1 VKEEDISEELAV
13 RYLLGDLSED
23 ESQRIEE
30 KYFADSDLYDQL
42 RAAERDL
49 IDRYAR
55 GELSGAD
62 RQRFEDRFLNTP
74 GRRDRVEF
82 GVALNRYVSKLA
94 ASPTEQ
100 EPGKGSLAQ
109 RAQAKAYA
117 TTYLRIA
124 ALILITAG
132 LGFGIWRAVFYQSN
146 VARARAALQT
156 AFRQQR
162 PLESRISGFEYAPL
176 PNTRG
181 GGPVVTDQKDED
193 LAKGLLLV
201 AVSERPDAET
211 RHALGQLYLA
221 EGNFDKA
228 IAEIEEALKTQ
239 PANAGLH
246 SDIGAAFL
254 EKGAAISLNES
265 SGEGLRS
272 LGEAL
277 EHLNRAL
284 ELDSTLFEALFN
296 RALCYERLRLIQLAK
311 TDWENYIGKDPNSR
325 WADEAGQ
332 HLAAIKERGKSSRN
346 DDQLLQEFVT
356 AYRAGQDQE
365 AWSAFISA
373 QRSAR
378 NGVVE
383 KLLDE
388 YIELS
393 AEGSDAEATE
403 KLSQLSYAGELAVKT
418 ADDRFGADLSRFY
431 RSAGPESRA
440 ALSSA
445 RKLVQSGR
453 EQLSQT
459 KLDEASRLFDE
470 AGQIFERAGDNC
482 EAALARFLTA
492 HVYLR
497 RPDLKSALEMLEGL
511 ERECSERGYKS
522 LLAQTLEA
530 IADAEFSRN
539 KYSRAIDSTVQALR
553 LAESAQDSGSQ
564 MRALLQLCLEYNAVA
579 NYDVALGYLQRSLTL
594 AAIRTPEPG
603 QLRAIYDSAA
613 DCFQGIRSFAAA
625 IDYQREVLRLV
636 STLGSDLVQSRCHAN
651 LAGLYGKARNYAEGI
666 KQAMLSYQIG
676 EKLSGQPSGQ
686 DMMAFASL
694 RLGDLYRGAGD
705 PTRALASYDKNIEI
719 YDSLNFPA
727 ETFAAHKGKV
737 LCYLDQNDDA
747 SAQKEIDL
755 TLGLLDQFRSKI
767 VDDTSKTSFFDSE
780 QDIYDVAINFEY
792 LRVNDP
798 RKAFEYA
805 EAGRARSLLD
815 MINRDGGPV
824 DRDYESNLR
833 SSARPLGLSEIQER
847 LPEGTQIVQYAA
859 LDDHTVMW
867 VISRTGLSTAR
878 AAVPLDD
885 LRKRVEHYRQEIM
898 RQPGHGSL
906 QDAFALYDV
915 LIKPVEPFLD
925 PKKYI
930 CIVPDKVLNY
940 VPFNALVS
948 PASGKYLI
956 DDYLI
961 GFSPSSTVFIKCCE
975 ISRAKEFAR
984 DERLLSVS
992 NPRFDRSAFP
1002 SLRDLPAADREAS
1015 EISAL
1020 YGGSRYLSGA
1030 AALKTSIKAELPK
1043 SDVAQFATHYVPDEM
1058 TPMRSKLLLA
1068 KGQGSSEEG
1077 DGCLEAGEIY
1087 GMNLPRTRL
1096 VVLSACQ
1103 TGIERSYRGEGAI
1116 GIARPFIAARVPL
1129 VVASLWP
1136 IDSDSA
1142 AELMIEFQRQRKVN
1156 GISSA
1161 EALRAAE
1168 RRMLGDPDR
1177 RYRSPYYWGSFIIT
1191 GGFARF

>member
-1 VKEEDISEELAV
+1 VKQEDISEEMAV
-13 RYLLGDLSED
+13 RYLLGALSED
-23 ESQRIEE
+23 ESRQIEE
-30 KYFADSDLYDQL
+30 RYFAGSDLYDQL

-55 GELSGAD
+55 GDLSGAD

-82 GVALNRYVSKLA
+82 GLALNKYVSKPA
-94 ASPTEQ
+94 APATEK
-100 EPGKGSLAQ
+100 ESAKGLLAQ

-124 ALILITAG
+124 ALVLITAG

-146 VARARAALQT
+146 VARARAALRT
-156 AFRQQR
+156 AFGQQR

-193 LAKGLLLV
+193 LAKGLLRV

-211 RHALGQLYLA
+211 HHALGQLYLA

-228 IAEIEEALKTQ
+228 IAEMEEALKTQ
-239 PANAGLH
+239 PANARLH
-246 SDIGAAFL
+246 SDTGAAFL
-254 EKGAAISLNES
+254 EKGAAASLSES

-284 ELDSTLFEALFN
+284 DLDATLSEALFN
-296 RALCYERLRLIQLAK
+296 RALCYERLRLIQ
-311 TDWENYIGKDPNSR
+311 
-325 WADEAGQ
+325 
-332 HLAAIKERGKSSRN
+332 HLAAIKEREKLSRN
-346 DDQLLQEFVT
+346 DDQSLQEFVA
-356 AYRAGQDQE
+356 AYKAGQDQE
-365 AWSAFISA
+365 AWSAFMSA
-373 QRSAR
+373 QSGAR
-378 NGVVE
+378 NAVVD

-393 AEGSDAEATE
+393 ANGSDAEATE
-403 KLSQLSYAGELAVKT
+403 KLSQLSYAGGLAVKT
-418 ADDRFGADLSRFY
+418 ADDRFVADLSRFY
-431 RSAGPESRA
+431 RSAEPESRT

-453 EQLSQT
+453 EQLNQT
-459 KLDEASRLFDE
+459 KFEEASRLFDE
-470 AGQIFERAGDNC
+470 AARNFERAGDDC

-497 RPDLKSALEMLEGL
+497 RPDLKSALDVLEAL
-511 ERECSERGYKS
+511 ERECSERGYKV
-522 LLAQTLEA
+522 LLAQTFEA

-539 KYSRAIDSTVQALR
+539 KYSRAIDSTGQALR
-553 LAESAQDSGSQ
+553 LSESEQDSGSQ

-579 NYDVALGYLQRSLTL
+579 NYDESLGYLQRSLAL
-594 AAIRTPEPG
+594 AAVRVPEPG

-613 DCFQGIRSFAAA
+613 DCFEGIRSFAAA
-625 IDYQREVLRLV
+625 IDYQREVLRLG
-636 STLGSDLVQSRCHAN
+636 SALGSDLVQSRCHAN
-651 LAGLYGKARNYAEGI
+651 LAALYGKARNYGEGI
-666 KQAMLSYQIG
+666 KQAALSYQIG
-676 EKLSGQPSGQ
+676 ERLSGQAAGQ

-705 PTRALASYDKNIEI
+705 PARALASYDKNIEI
-719 YDSLNFPA
+719 YSSLNFPA

-747 SAQKEIDL
+747 AAQKELDL

-767 VDDTSKTSFFDSE
+767 ADDTNRNSFFDSE
-780 QDIYDVAINFEY
+780 QGIYDVGINFEY
-792 LRVNDP
+792 SRMNDP
-798 RKAFEYA
+798 RRAFEYA
-805 EAGRARSLLD
+805 EAGRARSLLE
-815 MINRDGGPV
+815 MINRAGGPP
-824 DRDYESNLR
+824 DRDYERELQ
-833 SSARPLGLSEIQER
+833 RPETGLTLSEIQER
-847 LPEGTQIVQYAA
+847 LPEGTQILQYAA
-859 LDDHTVMW
+859 LDDLVVMW
-867 VISRTGLSTAR
+867 VVSKTNLATAK
-878 AAVPLDD
+878 AAVPLEE
-885 LRKRVEHYRQEIM
+885 LRNRVEHYRQEIM
-898 RQPGHGSL
+898 RQPGHDGDPL
-906 QDAFALYDV
+906 QDALALYDV

-1002 SLRDLPAADREAS
+1002 GLRDLPAADREAS

-1142 AELMIEFQRQRKVN
+1142 VELMIEFQRQRKVN

-1168 RRMLGDPDR
+1168 RRMLSNPDR
-1177 RYRSPYYWGSFIIT
+1177 RYQAPYYWGSFIIT
-1191 GGFARF
+1191 GGFASF

>member
-1 VKEEDISEELAV
+1 VKEEDISEELAA
-13 RYLLGDLSED
+13 RYLLGALPEN
-23 ESQRIEE
+23 ESRQIEE
-30 KYFADSDLYDQL
+30 RYFADTDLYDQL

-62 RQRFEDRFLNTP
+62 RQRFEDRFLKAP

-82 GVALNRYVSKLA
+82 GLALNRYVSKPI
-94 ASPTEQ
+94 ASETRKWPGTGPPTR
-100 EPGKGSLAQ
+100 GAQ
-109 RAQAKAYA
+109 NKAYA

-124 ALILITAG
+124 ALVLITAG

-211 RHALGQLYLA
+211 HHSLGQLYLA

-228 IAEIEEALKTQ
+228 IAEMEEALKTQ

-254 EKGAAISLNES
+254 EKGAAISLNER

-272 LGEAL
+272 LGGAL

-284 ELDSTLFEALFN
+284 ELDSNLFEALFN
-296 RALCYERLRLIQLAK
+296 RALCYQRLRLVQLAK
-311 TDWENYIGKDPNSR
+311 TDWETYIGKDPNSR
-325 WADEAGQ
+325 WADEARQ
-332 HLAAIKERGKSSRN
+332 HLAAIKEREKSSRN
-346 DDQLLQEFVT
+346 DDQSLQEFVA

-373 QRSAR
+373 QSGAR
-378 NGVVE
+378 NGVVD

-393 AEGSDAEATE
+393 AKGSDAEATE
-403 KLSQLSYAGELAVKT
+403 KLSQLSYAGGLAVKT
-418 ADDRFGADLSRFY
+418 ADDRFVADLSRFY
-431 RSAGPESRA
+431 RSAGSESRT

-459 KLDEASRLFDE
+459 NFEEASRLSDE
-470 AGQIFERAGDNC
+470 AARIFERAGDDC

-497 RPDLKSALEMLEGL
+497 RPDLKSALNMLEAL
-511 ERECSERGYKS
+511 ERECSEKRYKL
-522 LLAQTLEA
+522 LLAQTFEA

-539 KYSRAIDSTVQALR
+539 KYSRAIDSTGQALR
-553 LAESAQDSGSQ
+553 LSESEQDSGSQ

-579 NYDVALGYLQRSLTL
+579 NYDESLRCLQRSLAL
-594 AAIRTPEPG
+594 AAVRMPEPG
-603 QLRAIYDSAA
+603 QLRTIYDSAA
-613 DCFQGIRSFAAA
+613 DCFEGIRSFAAA

-651 LAGLYGKARNYAEGI
+651 LAALYGKARNYGEGI
-666 KQAMLSYQIG
+666 KQATLSYQIG
-676 EKLSGQPSGQ
+676 ERLSGQAAGQ

-705 PTRALASYDKNIEI
+705 PARALASYDKNIEI
-719 YDSLNFPA
+719 YSSLDFPA

-737 LCYLDQNDDA
+737 LCYLDQNDGA
-747 SAQKEIDL
+747 SAQKELDL

-767 VDDTSKTSFFDSE
+767 ADDTNRNSFFDSE
-780 QDIYDVAINFEY
+780 QDIYDVAIDFEY
-792 LRVNDP
+792 SGMNDP
-798 RKAFEYA
+798 GKAFEYA
-805 EAGRARSLLD
+805 EGGRARSLLE
-815 MINRDGGPV
+815 MINRDGGPA
-824 DRDYESNLR
+824 DRDYERELR
-833 SSARPLGLSEIQER
+833 SSETGLALSEIQER
-847 LPEGTQIVQYAA
+847 LPEGTQILQYAA
-859 LDDHTVMW
+859 LDDLVVMW
-867 VISRTGLSTAR
+867 VVSKTNVASAK
-878 AAVPLDD
+878 AAVPLEE
-885 LRKRVEHYRQEIM
+885 LRNRVEHYRQEIM
-898 RQPGHGSL
+898 RQPGHDGDPL
-906 QDAFALYDV
+906 QDARSLYDV

-975 ISRAKEFAR
+975 IARAKESVR

-992 NPRFDRSAFP
+992 NPRFDRNAFP
-1002 SLRDLPAADREAS
+1002 GLRDLPAADRESS
-1015 EISAL
+1015 EISAF
-1020 YGGSRYLSGA
+1020 YRGGRYLSGA

-1043 SDVAQFATHYVPDEM
+1043 SNVAQFATHYVPDEM

-1068 KGQGSSEEG
+1068 KRQGSSEVG

-1087 GMNLPRTRL
+1087 GMSLPRTRL

-1116 GIARPFIAARVPL
+1116 GIARPFMAARVPL

-1168 RRMLGDPDR
+1168 RRMLGNA
-1177 RYRSPYYWGSFIIT
+1177 RYKAPYYWGSFIIM
-1191 GGFARF
+1191 GGLAGF